1 MNDRYDVVIIGAGPA
16 GSMLAAQLAS
26 KAEHLTL
33 ALIDGNSK
41 EKPKVCGGLLS
52 PNAQKVFSRLGITLP
67 TQILSDP
74 QIFDVATIDLCT
86 GLKRNYQR
94 HYLNMDRYA
103 FDRWLVSRVPEAVDI
118 FEAHCMNITQNG
130 DSFLIELLTA
140 DGTKTITANNIV
152 GADGANSIVRRT
164 FFDKKIKKYVAIQ
177 QHFEC
182 NNASLP
188 PYSCIFDPVTSKS
201 CSWTILKNDTAIFG
215 GAFDKK
221 NCREAFEKQKNR
233 FEEFTGVKLGTPIR
247 TEACLVTSPQK
258 MSDFVLGKDNI
269 FLVGEAAG
277 FISASSFE
285 GIGNAI
291 LSAKL
296 LADSFAKS
304 NQPKEIQKAYRKAT
318 VRLRSKLLGK
328 IFKKHVLCSPFLRL
342 LIMKSGIK
350 SIKKFV

>member
-1 MNDRYDVVIIGAGPA
+1 MNNRYDVVIIGAGPA
-16 GSMLAAQLAS
+16 GSVLAAQLAKQAPYLS
-26 KAEHLTL
+26 V
-33 ALIDGNSK
+33 ALIDGSSK
-41 EKPKVCGGLLS
+41 DNPKVCGGLLS

-74 QIFDVATIDLCT
+74 QIFDVATMDLCSK
-86 GLKRNYQR
+86 LKRNYQR

-103 FDRWLVSRVPEAVDI
+103 FDRWLVSRVPETVDI
-118 FEAHCMNITQNG
+118 FEAYCMSITKNE
-130 DSFLIELLTA
+130 DKLLIELCNG
-140 DGTKTITANNIV
+140 DGTEIITANNVV

-164 FFDKKIKKYVAIQ
+164 FFYKRIKKYVAIQ

-182 NNASLP
+182 RDVSLP
-188 PYSCIFDPVTSKS
+188 PYSCIFDAMTSKS
-201 CSWTILKNDTAIFG
+201 CSWTVLKNDVAIFG

-221 NCREAFEKQKNR
+221 NCREAFEKQKRR
-233 FEEFTGVKLGTPIR
+233 FEEYTGVVLGKPIK

-296 LADSFAKS
+296 LADSLAKS
-304 NQPKEIQKAYRKAT
+304 DSTDKAQRAYRKAT
-318 VRLRSKLLGK
+318 LHLRIKLLGK

-342 LIMKSGIK
+342 FIMKSGIK
-350 SIKKFV
+350 SIKKFT

>member
-1 MNDRYDVVIIGAGPA
+1 MNNRYDIAIIGAGPA
-16 GSMLAAQLAS
+16 GSMLAAQLADQ
-26 KAEHLTL
+26 APHLRL

-41 EKPKVCGGLLS
+41 ENPKVCGGLLS
-52 PNAQKVFSRLGITLP
+52 PTAQKVFSRLGITLP

-74 QIFDVATIDLCT
+74 QIFDVATMDLCSK
-86 GLKRNYQR
+86 LKRNYQR

-103 FDRWLVSRVPEAVDI
+103 FDRWLVSRVPEIVDI
-118 FEAHCMNITQNG
+118 FEAHCMSITKNE
-130 DSFLIELLTA
+130 DKLLIELCNA
-140 DGTKTITANNIV
+140 DGTQIINADSIV

-177 QHFEC
+177 HHFEC
-182 NNASLP
+182 RDASLP
-188 PYSCIFDPVTSKS
+188 PYSCIFDAMTSTS
-201 CSWTILKNDTAIFG
+201 CSWTVLKNDIAIFG

-221 NCREAFEKQKNR
+221 NCREAFEKQKSR
-233 FEEFTGVKLGTPIR
+233 FEEYTGVKLGKPIK

-258 MSDFVLGKDNI
+258 MSDFVLGKDNV

-296 LADSFAKS
+296 LADSFVKS
-304 NQPKEIQKAYRKAT
+304 DTPENAQKAYRKAT
-318 VRLRSKLLGK
+318 VCLRMKLLGK

-342 LIMKSGIK
+342 FIMKSGIK
-350 SIKKFV
+350 SIKKFN